1 MQTPFDIL
9 GIPEDS
15 DDGTVKKAYLAKVR
29 SCPPERFPREFERI
43 RRAYELIRDEKARVR
58 YRLFHLERPR
68 PEDIAGLI
76 LKKQV
81 RQAEYSSEEIE
92 KGMAAGLE
100 TFCRFF
106 RLDAY

>member
-15 DDGTVKKAYLAKVR
+15 DDGIIKKAYLAKVR
-29 SCPPERFPREFERI
+29 SYPPERFPREFERI
-43 RRAYELIRDEKARVR
+43 RRAYEMISDEKARIR
-58 YRLFHLERPR
+58 YRLFHVERPR

-76 LKKQV
+76 LKKRGQ
-81 RQAEYSSEEIE
+81 QAEYSPEEME

-100 TFCRFF
+100 TFSRFF
-106 RLDAY
+106 RLDVY